1 MSSGNEV
8 VVADGKKESTLLE
21 DKRADLSVW
30 KTITVGQD
38 GGIAA
43 DDMAK
48 IRQIAVVMCN
58 SGTAVPAHLRGP
70 ERLGT
75 CISIATIAARFG
87 FDPFLL
93 ASKSYVVND
102 KLAFES
108 QVIHAIIE
116 QSGFM
121 SKRLRHWY
129 IGEGEALQ
137 CEVTGWIKG
146 EEEPFV
152 FMSPKIKDITTKN
165 SPLWKSKPALQL
177 FYNATRDWARMY
189 LPEVVMGLYSNDE
202 LEDATPKAAY
212 VAAPRTAREAME
224 RATIVTQ
231 AKPSPPE
238 PAAPVSPAYAAWRA
252 GLRAT
257 ATAEEA
263 EAYQIPMTLTE
274 AEFDAA
280 ADEKAQLARAR
291 RG

>member
-1 MSSGNEV
+1 MSSGSNNEM
-8 VVADGKKESTLLE
+8 TLLE
-21 DKRADLSVW
+21 DKRADLAVW
-30 KTITVGQD
+30 KTITVGPD

-48 IRQIAVVMCN
+48 IRQVAVVMCN

-75 CISIATIAARFG
+75 CISVATIASRFG

-121 SKRLRHWY
+121 SRRLRHRY
-129 IGEGEALQ
+129 IGENETLQ
-137 CEVTGWIKG
+137 CEVTGWLKG

-152 FMSPKIKDITTKN
+152 FMSPKLKDITTKN

-202 LEDATPKAAY
+202 LEDAAPKAAY

-238 PAAPVSPAYAAWRA
+238 PPATPVSPAYAAWRA
-252 GLRAT
+252 GLLAT
-257 ATAEEA
+257 TTPEEA
-263 EAYQIPMTLTE
+263 EAYQIPVALSE

-280 ADEKAQLARAR
+280 ADEKVQVVRSR
-291 RG
+291 RGQ

>member
-1 MSSGNEV
+1 MSSGNNEM
-8 VVADGKKESTLLE
+8 TLAE

-30 KTITVGQD
+30 KTITVGPD

-48 IRQIAVVMCN
+48 VRQIAVVMCHA
-58 SGTAVPAHLRGP
+58 GTAVPAHLRGP

-75 CISIATIAARFG
+75 CISVATVAARFG

-121 SKRLRHWY
+121 ARRLRHRY
-129 IGEGEALQ
+129 IGEGDARQ

-152 FMSPKIKDITTKN
+152 FVSPRIKDITVKN
-165 SPLWKSKPALQL
+165 SPLWKAKPDLQL
-177 FYNATRDWARMY
+177 YYNASRDWARMY
-189 LPEVVMGLYSNDE
+189 LPEVVMGLYAPEE
-202 LEDATPKAAY
+202 LEDRLTTPT
-212 VAAPRTAREAME
+212 VVTAPRTVREAME
-224 RATIVTQ
+224 RVTL
-231 AKPSPPE
+231 A
-238 PAAPVSPAYAAWRA
+238 PAAPPAIAAPPVSAAYLAWRE
-252 GLRAT
+252 GLHAAPT
-257 ATAEEA
+257 DEA
-263 EAYQIPMTLTE
+263 RLLYPIPMTLTE
-274 AEFDAA
+274 EEFNEAA
-280 ADEKAQLARAR
+280 AEKDEYVRSR
-291 RG
+291 RGS

>member
-1 MSSGNEV
+1 MSSDN
-8 VVADGKKESTLLE
+8 KEMTLLE
-21 DKRADLSVW
+21 DKRADLAVW
-30 KTITVGQD
+30 KTITVGPD

-48 IRQIAVVMCN
+48 VRQIAVVMCN

-75 CISIATIAARFG
+75 CISVATIAARFG

-121 SKRLRHWY
+121 SRRLRHRY
-129 IGEGEALQ
+129 IGEGESLQ
-137 CEVTGWIKG
+137 CEVTGWLKD

-152 FMSPKIKDITTKN
+152 FLSPKLKDITTKN
-165 SPLWKSKPALQL
+165 SPLWKSKPGLQL

-252 GLRAT
+252 GLLAT
-257 ATAEEA
+257 TTPEEA
-263 EAYQIPMTLTE
+263 EAYQIPLTLTE
-274 AEFDAA
+274 AEFDVA
-280 ADEKAQLARAR
+280 ADEKAQLARSR

>member
-1 MSSGNEV
+1 MSSGNELI
-8 VVADGKKESTLLE
+8 SE
-21 DKRADLSVW
+21 DKRANLSLW
-30 KTITVGQD
+30 KTITVGPD

-43 DDMAK
+43 DDLEK
-48 IRQIAVVMCN
+48 VRQIAVVMYN

-75 CISIATIAARFG
+75 CISVATIAARFG

-108 QVIHAIIE
+108 QVIHAITE

-121 SKRLRHWY
+121 SRRLRHRY
-129 IGEGEALQ
+129 IGEGESLQ
-137 CEVTGWIKG
+137 CEVTGWLKG

-152 FMSPKIKDITTKN
+152 FLSPKLKDITVKN
-165 SPLWKSKPALQL
+165 SPLWKSKPGLQL

-224 RATIVTQ
+224 RATVVVQ

-238 PAAPVSPAYAAWRA
+238 PVAPVSPAYAAWRA
-252 GLRAT
+252 GLLAT
-257 ATAEEA
+257 TTPEEA
-263 EAYQIPMTLTE
+263 EAYQIPMTLSE

>member
-1 MSSGNEV
+1 MSSGSNEMTV
-8 VVADGKKESTLLE
+8 PE

-30 KTITVGQD
+30 KTITVGPD

-48 IRQIAVVMCN
+48 VRQIALVMCN

-75 CISIATIAARFG
+75 CISVATIAARFG

-121 SKRLRHWY
+121 ARRLRHRY
-129 IGEGEALQ
+129 IGEGDARQ
-137 CEVTGWIKG
+137 CEVSGWIKG

-152 FMSPKIKDITTKN
+152 FLSPRIKDITTKT
-165 SPLWKSKPALQL
+165 SPLWKAKPDLQL
-177 FYNATRDWARMY
+177 FYNASRDWARMY
-189 LPEVVMGLYSNDE
+189 LPEVVMGLYAPEE
-202 LEDATPKAAY
+202 LEDRPATPM
-212 VAAPRTAREAME
+212 VTTAPRTIREAME
-224 RATIVTQ
+224 RVTL
-231 AKPSPPE
+231 A
-238 PAAPVSPAYAAWRA
+238 PAAPPVSVPLVSAAYQAWRE
-252 GLRAT
+252 GLHAAPT
-257 ATAEEA
+257 DEA
-263 EAYQIPMTLTE
+263 RQVYPIPMTLTE
-274 AEFDAA
+274 AEFEQAA
-280 ADEKAQLARAR
+280 AEKDEYVRSR
-291 RG
+291 RGS

>member
-1 MSSGNEV
+1 MSSGNELI
-8 VVADGKKESTLLE
+8 SE
-21 DKRADLSVW
+21 DRRADLAMW
-30 KTITVGQD
+30 RTITVGPD

-48 IRQIAVVMCN
+48 VRQIAVVMYS

-121 SKRLRHWY
+121 SRRLRHRY

-137 CEVTGWIKG
+137 CEVTGWLKD

-152 FMSPKIKDITTKN
+152 FMSPKLKDITTKN

-202 LEDATPKAAY
+202 LEDAAPKAAY

-224 RATIVTQ
+224 RATVVVQ
-231 AKPSPPE
+231 AKPSQPE
-238 PAAPVSPAYAAWRA
+238 PNIVPVSPAYAAWRA
-252 GLRAT
+252 GLLAT
-257 ATAEEA
+257 TTPEEA
-263 EAYQIPMTLTE
+263 EMYQIPLTLTE
-274 AEFDAA
+274 AEFDVA
-280 ADEKAQLARAR
+280 ADEKAQLARSR
-291 RG
+291 RGQ